1 MDQNKKRLG
10 SQLCKAVKDEDPRS
24 VRALLSQG
32 ARADVVGARGV
43 AAVHLAVGKETEKSI
58 RCLKLL
64 LQHGVDPNVR
74 SSEGLTPLHVAALW
88 GCYQNVKLLLANG
101 GNPNVTDQ
109 DGNTPGQ
116 FAEQQDNRKCA
127 QLLQG
132 HQTQSADGEEDRA
145 GFQYSLYSDQTDV
158 SSYPDSETSLSS
170 RSSMISEF
178 GDDPLSSTRHSAL
191 FDHRVPTQPTPWW
204 RRGPPNGQGDANP
217 TGAGGPGRDWNQDKG
232 WACGDGPSFLSSTR
246 VSTVGCAS
254 AGPAPREDV
263 SLGDVTWAPNPSEGP
278 SLLSSTRMSTAGPV
292 PPYHNVEA
300 PFQRGSSH
308 PLGLEGRLSAIN
320 GDAPAVA
327 VAGPSRRASRKSVSF
342 REAAEYF
349 PVFRP
354 DSGEP
359 ALDTAP
365 FDSSQDSD
373 FLSSERLVTVLQR
386 QGIDV
391 TSPDHV
397 HVFDWDCGEDTEG
410 DMEKTVMSNFHLA
423 GGEETDDE
431 DEEEEEEEEREEVE
445 VGRQTQAAEQ
455 PPGGVPGG
463 GGGGGGG
470 GSSSSSGSHYSSC
483 DSDHYTTAHYTT
495 AHGGLVPSSRSASS
509 EEEAREGAPTPEDQP
524 EQEAE
529 SKLDRAEEAP
539 AQAGEPSRSDP
550 PPATDSEPEPPRDVS
565 EKAVNGAN
573 EDADDVGVL
582 DEATARARRSP
593 VTQAAGGPPEDPDT
607 PFTPSP
613 FVTGRTR
620 SRLSRCS
627 VRCSSGGGSS
637 RTLESLLSDVSL
649 FEATLPTPVRT
660 VRKTPRSQSSDDVFY
675 HSPRG
680 YAQPRG
686 DGSRDL
692 SGGSLTSDLQ
702 SSRSSSGLSDSQAD
716 TFILPRG
723 GAEPSQSLPD
733 TLILERQP
741 DSQSLRCEDY
751 LKSYAPKVVCHDI
764 REEEE
769 EEEFLTDDRTSS
781 DAVNPREEPNDAAA
795 AAAAA
800 AAGAERQDVPGS
812 RGKPWITEGS
822 DTDGDPSSSSRT
834 TTSSSPSGSSS
845 ASSCYFS
852 PRRPREGSSDTPV
865 TPGTTGCTP
874 RFSMSRLS
882 LGLRRSQSH
891 LAPDRHPRAYT
902 PGGRPAAPPPEEPVE
917 YLYTDTEQ
925 GHELIET
932 HIPPRANASLC
943 SSSLSSSSGGG
954 ETGAEETVL
963 YDWRSLRADV
973 MGAKGGKE
981 NQAPPRRRGGEEE
994 EEAQLQKK
1002 KKEEEAKEEE
1012 RTKREEEVKGGR
1024 ALPDTLGM
1032 TDKEL
1037 RRRLVALGESPGP
1050 ISTRT
1055 RPVYMKRLRRLALE
1069 SNSQATPQQQLKQ
1082 PDQTHTDSGY
1092 SVELSRALR
1101 TFDLPDCHAAE
1112 MELCQQFDQPDQN
1125 RKWREGV
1132 IKSSFNYLLLDPRVT
1147 KNLPFRSRSLS
1158 PQECFHTFVHAVF
1171 YVGKGKRSRPY
1182 SHLYEALEYFK
1193 GDKTSKKLCSKV
1205 QHILQVWR
1213 EDQGVVSLHC
1223 FQNVIPVE
1231 AFTREACM
1239 VDAIGLKMLTNQ
1251 KRGDYYGVVS
1261 TWQARKRRELGVHL
1275 LYRAMQIFLAEGER
1289 QLRPAD
1295 IRQ

>member
-24 VRALLSQG
+24 VQALLSQG

-64 LQHGVDPNVR
+64 LQHGVDPNAR

-127 QLLQG
+127 QLLQS
-132 HQTQSADGEEDRA
+132 HQTQSADGEEDLTC
-145 GFQYSLYSDQTDV
+145 FQYSLYSDQTDV

-170 RSSMISEF
+170 RSSMISDF

-191 FDHRVPTQPTPWW
+191 FDHWAPSQPTPWW
-204 RRGPPNGQGDANP
+204 RRGPSNGQGDANP
-217 TGAGGPGRDWNQDKG
+217 TGAGGPGRDWNQNKE

-254 AGPAPREDV
+254 DRPAPEEDV
-263 SLGDVTWAPNPSEGP
+263 SLGDVTWAPNPLEGP
-278 SLLSSTRMSTAGPV
+278 SLLSSTRMSTAGPG

-300 PFQRGSSH
+300 PFQSGSSH

-327 VAGPSRRASRKSVSF
+327 VAGPSRRAGRKSVSF

-349 PVFRP
+349 PVLRP
-354 DSGEP
+354 DSAEP
-359 ALDTAP
+359 AFDTAP
-365 FDSSQDSD
+365 FDSSQEDTD

-410 DMEKTVMSNFHLA
+410 DMEKTVMSNFRLA

-431 DEEEEEEEEREEVE
+431 DEEEEEERVE
-445 VGRQTQAAEQ
+445 VGRQTQVAEE
-455 PPGGVPGG
+455 PPSGVPSGG
-463 GGGGGGG
+463 GGGGAG
-470 GSSSSSGSHYSSC
+470 SSSSGSHYSSC

-509 EEEAREGAPTPEDQP
+509 SSEEAREGAPTPEDQP

-529 SKLDRAEEAP
+529 SKLDRAEEVP
-539 AQAGEPSRSDP
+539 ARAGKPSRSDQ

-565 EKAVNGAN
+565 EKAVNSAN
-573 EDADDVGVL
+573 EDADGVG

-593 VTQAAGGPPEDPDT
+593 VAQAAGGPPEDPET

-627 VRCSSGGGSS
+627 VRCSSGGGGG
-637 RTLESLLSDVSL
+637 RTLESLLSDASL

-660 VRKTPRSQSSDDVFY
+660 GRKTPRSQSSDDVFY
-675 HSPRG
+675 HSPRPRG

-692 SGGSLTSDLQ
+692 PGSSLTSDLQ
-702 SSRSSSGLSDSQAD
+702 SSRSSSGLSDGQAD

-741 DSQSLRCEDY
+741 DSQSLHCEDY
-751 LKSYAPKVVCHDI
+751 LKSYAPKVVCHEI
-764 REEEE
+764 REEE

-781 DAVNPREEPNDAAA
+781 DAVNPR
-795 AAAAA
+795 
-800 AAGAERQDVPGS
+800 QDVPGS
-812 RGKPWITEGS
+812 RGNPWITEGS
-822 DTDGDPSSSSRT
+822 DTDVDPSCS
-834 TTSSSPSGSSS
+834 TTSSSSPTGSSS
-845 ASSCYFS
+845 PSSCYFS

-865 TPGTTGCTP
+865 TPGATGCTP

-882 LGLRRSQSH
+882 LGLRRSQGH

-943 SSSLSSSSGGG
+943 SSSLSSLSSGGG
-954 ETGAEETVL
+954 GGEPGAEETVL

-981 NQAPPRRRGGEEE
+981 NQAPLRRGGEEE
-994 EEAQLQKK
+994 AAQLQKK
-1002 KKEEEAKEEE
+1002 KKKEEEEEAKEEE
-1012 RTKREEEVKGGR
+1012 EEEGTKREEEVKGGR

-1055 RPVYMKRLRRLALE
+1055 RPVYMKRLRRLVLE
-1069 SNSQATPQQQLKQ
+1069 SNSQARPQQQLKQ
-1082 PDQTHTDSGY
+1082 PDHTHTDSGY

-1125 RKWREGV
+1125 KKWREGV

-1147 KNLPFRSRSLS
+1147 KNLPFRSRGMS

>member
-24 VRALLSQG
+24 VQALLSRG

-64 LQHGVDPNVR
+64 LQHGADPNAR

-127 QLLQG
+127 QLLQS
-132 HQTQSADGEEDRA
+132 HQTQSADGQEDLTC
-145 GFQYSLYSDQTDV
+145 FQYSLYSDQTDV

-170 RSSMISEF
+170 RSSMISDF

-191 FDHRVPTQPTPWW
+191 FDHRAPSQPTPWW
-204 RRGPPNGQGDANP
+204 RRGPSNGQGDANP
-217 TGAGGPGRDWNQDKG
+217 TGAGGPGRDWNQNKE

-254 AGPAPREDV
+254 AGPVPQEDV
-263 SLGDVTWAPNPSEGP
+263 SLGDVTWAPNPLEGP
-278 SLLSSTRMSTAGPV
+278 SLLSSTRMSTAGPD

-320 GDAPAVA
+320 IDAPTIA
-327 VAGPSRRASRKSVSF
+327 VAGPPRRASRKSVSF
-342 REAAEYF
+342 RAAAEYF

-354 DSGEP
+354 DSAEP
-359 ALDTAP
+359 AFDTAP
-365 FDSSQDSD
+365 FDSSQDAD
-373 FLSSERLVTVLQR
+373 FLSSEHLVTVLQR

-397 HVFDWDCGEDTEG
+397 HVFDWDCGDDTEG
-410 DMEKTVMSNFHLA
+410 DMEKTVMSNFRLA

-431 DEEEEEEEEREEVE
+431 EEEED
-445 VGRQTQAAEQ
+445 
-455 PPGGVPGG
+455 
-463 GGGGGGG
+463 
-470 GSSSSSGSHYSSC
+470 SSSGSHYSSC

-529 SKLDRAEEAP
+529 SKLDRAEEVP
-539 AQAGEPSRSDP
+539 ARAGKPSRSDQ

-565 EKAVNGAN
+565 EKAVNSAN
-573 EDADDVGVL
+573 EDADGVG

-593 VTQAAGGPPEDPDT
+593 VAQAAGGPPEDPDT

-627 VRCSSGGGSS
+627 VRCSGGGGGSS
-637 RTLESLLSDVSL
+637 RTLESLLSDASL

-660 VRKTPRSQSSDDVFY
+660 SRKTPRSQSSDDVFY
-675 HSPRG
+675 PSPRPRG

-692 SGGSLTSDLQ
+692 PGSSLTSDLQ

-733 TLILERQP
+733 TLILERQA
-741 DSQSLRCEDY
+741 DSQSLHCEDY
-751 LKSYAPKVVCHDI
+751 LKSYAPKVVCHEI

-781 DAVNPREEPNDAAA
+781 DAVNPREEPN
-795 AAAAA
+795 A
-800 AAGAERQDVPGS
+800 AAGAERMDVPGS
-812 RGKPWITEGS
+812 RGNPWITEGS
-822 DTDGDPSSSSRT
+822 DTDVDPSSTT
-834 TTSSSPSGSSS
+834 TTSSSPTGSSS

-865 TPGTTGCTP
+865 TPGATGCTP

-882 LGLRRSQSH
+882 LGLRRSQGH

-932 HIPPRANASLC
+932 HIPP
-943 SSSLSSSSGGG
+943 
-954 ETGAEETVL
+954 TGAEETVL
-963 YDWRSLRADV
+963 YDWRSLRAD
-973 MGAKGGKE
+973 
-981 NQAPPRRRGGEEE
+981 
-994 EEAQLQKK
+994 
-1002 KKEEEAKEEE
+1002 
-1012 RTKREEEVKGGR
+1012 REEEVKGGR

-1055 RPVYMKRLRRLALE
+1055 RPVYVKRLRRLVLE
-1069 SNSQATPQQQLKQ
+1069 SNSPATPQQQLKQ
-1082 PDQTHTDSGY
+1082 PDHTHTDLGY

-1125 RKWREGV
+1125 KKWREGV

-1147 KNLPFRSRSLS
+1147 KNLPFRSRSMS

-1239 VDAIGLKMLTNQ
+1239 VDAVGLKMLTNQ